1 MIQLFSKNWFV
12 FTLLLF
18 PYALLV
24 RVWIFFDIPADWP
37 YETGDLSLIYRFV
50 EAYLPSNYL
59 WNVILATV
67 LIFINAAQIN
77 YIVIK
82 NRIARDINLYP
93 GMVFVLLSALHKDM
107 FWLSPQLI
115 SLSLL
120 LAAINNLF
128 RIYQKPKSAGFLF
141 NAGFFIGLA
150 TLFYMPYSLFLFFAI
165 ISMLV
170 LRKFVVRELI
180 QMLTGF
186 FLVFFFLAFI
196 QFWNDLDF
204 NFVEIFLLQFK
215 WSFSF
220 SHYSL
225 NEWIILGFTFAMIFV
240 VSANYRKF
248 TIKKSIQSQKKVN
261 LIYWLMIIG
270 FLTLPFIPTVF
281 IFPSLLVI
289 YVSYAI
295 FIGMMMTRSKN
306 QTAMEL
312 LHLFILF
319 FIIFSHFWF

>member
-1 MIQLFSKNWFV
+1 MIQVFRKNWFV

-18 PYALLV
+18 PYALVV
-24 RVWIFFDIPADWP
+24 RVWIFFGIPSEWP
-37 YETGDLSLIYRFV
+37 YETENLSLIYRYIEQF
-50 EAYLPSNYL
+50 LPTSYL

-82 NRIARDINLYP
+82 NRIARDINLFP
-93 GMVFVLLSALHKDM
+93 GMVFILLSALHKDM

-115 SLSLL
+115 SISFLL
-120 LAAINNLF
+120 GALNNLF
-128 RIYQKPKSAGFLF
+128 RIYQKPQSAGFLF
-141 NAGFFIGLA
+141 SAGFFTGLA
-150 TLFYMPYSLFLFFAI
+150 TLFYFPFSLFLFFAI
-165 ISMLV
+165 ISILI
-170 LRKFVVRELI
+170 LRKFVLRELI
-180 QMLTGF
+180 QLLTGF
-186 FLVFFFLAFI
+186 FLVFFFMAFVR
-196 QFWNDLDF
+196 FWNDLNF
-204 NFVEIFLLQFK
+204 NFVEIFLSQFK

-225 NEWIILGFTFAMIFV
+225 NEWIILAFTVLMLFI

-270 FLTLPFIPTVF
+270 FVTLPFIPTVF

-289 YVSYAI
+289 YVSYAV

-306 QTAMEL
+306 QAAMEL

>member
-1 MIQLFSKNWFV
+1 VIQIFSKNWFV

-24 RVWIFFDIPADWP
+24 RIWIFFGVPSNWP
-37 YETGDLSLIYRFV
+37 YDTENLSLIYRYV
-50 EAYLPSNYL
+50 EQFFPTNYL

-82 NRIARDINLYP
+82 NRIARDINLYA
-93 GMVFVLLSALHKDM
+93 GMVFILLSALHKDM

-115 SLSLL
+115 SLSFI
-120 LAAINNLF
+120 LAALNNLF
-128 RIYQKPKSAGFLF
+128 RIYQKPRSAGFLF
-141 NAGFFIGLA
+141 NAGFFTGLA
-150 TLFYMPYSLFLFFAI
+150 TLFYFPFSLFLFFAI
-165 ISMLV
+165 ISILI
-170 LRKFVVRELI
+170 LRKFDIREII
-180 QMLTGF
+180 QLLTGF
-186 FLVFFFLAFI
+186 FLVFFFMAFI
-196 QFWNDLDF
+196 RYWNDLNF
-204 NFVEIFLLQFK
+204 NFVEIFLSQFK

-220 SHYSL
+220 SRYSL
-225 NEWIILGFTFAMIFV
+225 NEWIILAFTVLMLFI
-240 VSANYRKF
+240 SSTNYRKF

-261 LIYWLMIIG
+261 LVYWLMIIG

-306 QTAMEL
+306 QAAMEL